1 MIQKNSYLSII
12 DNSGAKNVSC
22 IHIYLG
28 FKKHYANI
36 GQVILVSVK
45 SLRSK
50 RRKNAKVKKGEV
62 LKALILRT
70 KIAYKLYSGDSFTF
84 FENSA
89 LLLNKKNK
97 LLGTRLFGVVP
108 KFFRT
113 TRFLKICSVSLGV
126 IS

>member
-1 MIQKNSYLSII
+1 MIQKNSYLNII

-28 FKKHYANI
+28 HKKRYANI
-36 GQVILVSVK
+36 GEVILVSIK

-50 RRKNAKVKKGEV
+50 RRKNSKVKKGEV

-70 KIAYKLYSGDSFTF
+70 KSPYKLHSGDTFTF

-89 LLLNKKNK
+89 LLLSNKNK

-108 KFFRT
+108 KFLRK

-126 IS
+126 VF